1 MVKVTIE
8 HDDEITVFTGDLVSC
23 SVLENRPDGTVARGT
38 IVGETCREVPR
49 VLAQMCF
56 RQIKALRE
64 ELNSLGCLD
73 ELAGFVLEVQ
83 NLMDQE
89 IEANGG
95 KADLLRQIADEIE
108 K

>member
-8 HDDEITVFTGDLVSC
+8 HGDKIKVLTGDLVSC
-23 SVLENRPDGTVARGT
+23 SVLEKRTDGTAAQGAL
-38 IVGETCREVPR
+38 VGEACREVPR
-49 VLAQMCF
+49 VLVHICF

-64 ELNSLGCLD
+64 EPNSLDSLED
-73 ELAGFVLEVQ
+73 LAGFVLEVQ

-95 KADLLRQIADEIE
+95 EADLLRQIADKIE

>member
-23 SVLENRPDGTVARGT
+23 SVLEKRTDGTAARGML
-38 IVGETCREVPR
+38 VGEACRGVPR
-49 VLAQMCF
+49 VLAHICF
-56 RQIKALRE
+56 HQIKGLRKE
-64 ELNSLGCLD
+64 PNSLGSLED
-73 ELAGFVLEVQ
+73 LAGFVLEVQ

-89 IEANGG
+89 IKANGG
-95 KADLLRQIADEIE
+95 EADLLRQIADEIE